1 MGESLQLSLSIDSVV
16 GGRRIPRREL
26 LSCERDRGVEG
37 NILQSEIARVRA
49 RVHPRSRSD
58 PGQTEVLR
66 CDRFNRFGNRKRYF
80 VLQNARKY
88 LEIHACS
95 AGTLVIFRC

>member
-1 MGESLQLSLSIDSVV
+1 LSEAAES
-16 GGRRIPRREL
+16 
-26 LSCERDRGVEG
+26 RGA
-37 NILQSEIARVRA
+37 NSFPASEIGVSKGIFYRA
-49 RVHPRSRSD
+49 KSRESERAFK
-58 PGQTEVLR
+58 PGHDLILGKTEVLR

-95 AGTLVIFRC
+95 AETLVIFRC